1 MNIGP
6 RENLSRARTATQEQ
20 PGHQNL
26 KSTPRH
32 KMEGYNTIKVST
44 TVTSGKH
51 AGEASTMAGWKL
63 TAGLG
68 VEERRKMFREVKKMK
83 ADKLR
88 VSLCQVKGELETQVP
103 RLQPHLELGLLGL
116 KPGQIAYLEG
126 SNFWIYLKPQT
137 QCFWMEEPKVEEK
150 AGLGPSPIVNTLCSW
165 GNRPC
170 PHLEVFSS
178 HSHSGASRWAG
189 VTHYFLWVECVRAS
203 TLPID
208 FVWTLSH
215 MQVHRNKSTCR
226 MESQKRSAQMQKF
239 TIPRVTVDI
248 PHLHSPLHKVTD

>member
-1 MNIGP
+1 
-6 RENLSRARTATQEQ
+6 
-20 PGHQNL
+20 
-26 KSTPRH
+26 
-32 KMEGYNTIKVST
+32 MEGYNTTKVST
-44 TVTSGKH
+44 TVTSGKL

-137 QCFWMEEPKVEEK
+137 QCF
-150 AGLGPSPIVNTLCSW
+150 
-165 GNRPC
+165 
-170 PHLEVFSS
+170 
-178 HSHSGASRWAG
+178 
-189 VTHYFLWVECVRAS
+189 
-203 TLPID
+203 
-208 FVWTLSH
+208 
-215 MQVHRNKSTCR
+215 
-226 MESQKRSAQMQKF
+226 
-239 TIPRVTVDI
+239 
-248 PHLHSPLHKVTD
+248 